1 MFNAETEVGDHS
13 LCKMNFSSRHQ
24 TQRLHVRI
32 PSVQFV
38 ESTAG
43 NNKWN
48 SLQSLL
54 SSLGIDSLFHSDGKE
69 ARLRIEVSHVLR
81 GDFLGQQTDIETNL
95 RSVSCNLAIVLV
107 LLRSSMW
114 DVDPRTWII
123 CPILRVFASD
133 FNDRTVNHPRKVSPE
148 FILDQS
154 GETIDGILVYASFIK
169 GNLGEIILLGQVK
182 LL

>member
-1 MFNAETEVGDHS
+1 
-13 LCKMNFSSRHQ
+13 
-24 TQRLHVRI
+24 
-32 PSVQFV
+32 
-38 ESTAG
+38 
-43 NNKWN
+43 
-48 SLQSLL
+48 
-54 SSLGIDSLFHSDGKE
+54 
-69 ARLRIEVSHVLR
+69 
-81 GDFLGQQTDIETNL
+81 
-95 RSVSCNLAIVLV
+95 
-107 LLRSSMW
+107 MW

-169 GNLGEIILLGQVK
+169 GNLVEVILLGQVK